1 MGRMKCTKDQAEKCK
16 AEGMTYEEIGE
27 KYGISK
33 QRVYQILSN
42 KPKPT
47 KKPKHYPNGL
57 QAARIAKG
65 IETTEIA
72 ERYGKTKSW
81 VSKLEHGEMTIKES
95 MYTDLCKLY
104 GVDKIEG
111 LRIRG
116 RDKEYIEQL
125 EETIKK
131 LEEKNAKLQ
140 KKLENENA
148 NLKFKLKRIKELLGN
163 ENLN

>member
-1 MGRMKCTKDQAEKCK
+1 MKCTKDQAEKCR
-16 AEGMTYEEIGE
+16 AEGMTYEEIGK

-47 KKPKHYPNGL
+47 KKPKPANGL

-65 IETTEIA
+65 IEATEIA
-72 ERYGKTKSW
+72 ERYGKTQSW
-81 VSKLEHGEMTIKES
+81 VSKLEHGELAIKES

-104 GVDKIEG
+104 GVDKIDG

-116 RDKEYIEQL
+116 KDKEYIEQL

-131 LEEKNAKLQ
+131 LEEKIAKLQ
-140 KKLENENA
+140 K
-148 NLKFKLKRIKELLGN
+148 IILLYMN
-163 ENLN
+163 D